1 MFNIDTGPSLPKN
14 IKNPNS
20 SFDHVPKDDVIP
32 KDNPTVPKAEV
43 ASYKMSIKSKRSP
56 SKINIANTTT
66 VIINIA
72 KLQSMKAF
80 ILIKGVISLLNTIV
94 LLPLAKE
101 MMDIIITYNVV
112 VLIPPPVDRGEAPIS
127 IKIKEKIKDEFF
139 KLAFKLKVENPAVRK
154 LTE

>member
-14 IKNPNS
+14 IKNPNN

-43 ASYKMSIKSKRSP
+43 ASYKISIKSKRSP

-72 KLQSMKAF
+72 TYFALKKIHM
-80 ILIKGVISLLNTIV
+80 IESL
-94 LLPLAKE
+94 K
-101 MMDIIITYNVV
+101 
-112 VLIPPPVDRGEAPIS
+112 S
-127 IKIKEKIKDEFF
+127 
-139 KLAFKLKVENPAVRK
+139 VE
-154 LTE
+154 